1 MSPDIRTGN
10 AVHSAVPQLDASLPP
25 CPVKAQP
32 AADDHRSVKIAGF
45 LMQRFTFHPAAATY
59 EYNSDMKTDLI
70 NVIATLVVYD
80 YGWDRKPYEQFIRK
94 ANELLPKGEPALYL
108 EQYVKQGDRLTA
120 AQFDA
125 IIKAVLTIIDSPE
138 NMIGGRR
145 RFELARLTED

>member
-1 MSPDIRTGN
+1 MSPDRSVGN
-10 AVHSAVPQLDASLPP
+10 AGVSAVPQIDASLPP
-25 CPVKAQP
+25 RPVEYP
-32 AADDHRSVKIAGF
+32 ATGTDDRSIKMADF
-45 LMQRFTFHPAAATY
+45 LLQSFTFHPVAGIY
-59 EYNSDMKTDLI
+59 EYSSDMRTDLI

-94 ANELLPKGEPALYL
+94 ANDLLPQGEKALYL
-108 EQYVKQGDRLTA
+108 EQYLKRGDSLTA